1 MLYWRGLPRMTQNS
15 PQLISMVCLLL
26 CFQMTGC
33 NVGNKELILL
43 SDALAKNT
51 NANELDLSNN
61 LVFSVVEFLL

>member
-1 MLYWRGLPRMTQNS
+1 MTQNS

-61 LVFSVVEFLL
+61 LVFSVVEILL

>member
-1 MLYWRGLPRMTQNS
+1 
-15 PQLISMVCLLL
+15 
-26 CFQMTGC
+26 MTGC

-61 LVFSVVEFLL
+61 LVFSVVEFLLKSFAEFLENNKNITKLILSYGMAWVC